1 MKHKILTACLVLLLA
16 ASASALR
23 LEKNKFDQR
32 FAATIDFTTWID
44 ANKILMFV
52 TNRGSFAYDNGVYLG
67 KADGLY
73 FPFTGLDDIA
83 SGKNTLS
90 VIYAGSIWAGATV
103 AATYDGAIAG
113 VGDTIIT
120 SGQHDVDW
128 GPGPLIDGEAP
139 DDAVSNTS
147 YRVYKLYVD
156 SLADNPNDDYLEW
169 PVVDGAPVDENG
181 DPLMIGDQMCWSVYN
196 DLDVVFHVG
205 ARGTVGIGLG
215 LEIRQT
221 AWAYARE
228 GALANIV
235 FMKFQ
240 IYNEGPYDLE
250 NMYVSLWSDPDLGD
264 AGDDFV
270 GCDSARSLGY
280 CYNDGD
286 DANYGSRPPA
296 VGYDFFQGPLQFTD
310 SDADTAK
317 MWGQDWVGYTNMPMS
332 SFNVYINPYGP
343 DTPTDSYRFMN
354 GLLKDGSDLIHPITL
369 EKTNFFGTGDP
380 VTGEGFLDNN
390 SSDRRFMQSVG
401 PITLNQGDSTEIV
414 AAILCGQGT
423 NRLKSITELRAIDDF
438 AQKVYDN
445 NFVLPDPPARPN
457 VTVRNLDNE
466 VVLTWDQTSEI
477 DHGDHPF
484 EGYAL
489 FQGPSSNGPWAD
501 TLMWS
506 DLRNGMAGIIDYRFS
521 NAAGQDLPY
530 VAKPGTDEGLQRYF
544 STTRNVTGGG
554 NLINYTEYY
563 FRVEAYSVDTLQP
576 NGEKTLTSATV
587 VTVMPQPQLTGTD
600 VISGT
605 GDEIEAPYTGPKPEA
620 PGAAEVYVVDP
631 AAVTGHD
638 YEITFSTDD
647 DLGNVWHVIDVSVT
661 PEDTVV
667 KNWVNQSDVSG
678 EEDYPIVD
686 GLLIKVSGPAPSVE
700 LFEVVANA
708 DGPIDPAESGA
719 FPWADFPCPTGVDPD
734 GYPTDGQQVAAGL
747 WGFHTADNGGTSGG
761 GTRGGYDAFISRA
774 TRDGGN
780 LPIIG
785 AYDYEMRFTGDN
797 ASPGVNGSYAIEAFN
812 DDNVFWVP
820 FELWNIGI
828 GTPDD
833 ASDDVR
839 LIPLIIDDA
848 NPDWSGDNIY
858 ALESWGS
865 DADGTCSG
873 DCEHSVS
880 GGDNDPFTDWVYWY
894 TPADMSPGEAG
905 YLECEA
911 DFLGAKTYEFV
922 MDEVFAR
929 TVLVNWNGGVEPPFN
944 QDVPEQGTIFR
955 ISTAKPNGAVDSY
968 TFTTFGYEPS
978 VATSG
983 SESLLD
989 AIKAVPNPYYLFSN
1003 YDASLY
1009 NRLMKFIN
1017 LPAECTIEIYN
1028 LGGDLVR
1035 TVKKEDLAATELTW
1049 DLLNTSGVPVGSGIY
1064 IYVVNAPDFGQK
1076 IGKIAIFTE
1085 VELLDQY

>member
-23 LEKNKFDQR
+23 LEKDKFDQR
-32 FAATIDFTTWID
+32 FVATIDFTTWID

-52 TNRGSFAYDNGVYLG
+52 TNKGSFAYDNGVFLG

-73 FPFTGLDDIA
+73 FPYTGLEDIA

-103 AATYDGAIAG
+103 DSTYDGAIAS
-113 VGDTIIT
+113 VGDTIVT
-120 SGQHDVDW
+120 SGQHDTDW
-128 GPGPLIDGEAP
+128 GPGPLIDGASPP
-139 DDAVSNTS
+139 DAISNTS
-147 YRVYKLYVD
+147 YRVYKLYAD
-156 SLADNPNDDYLEW
+156 SLADNPNQDYLDW
-169 PVVDGAPVDENG
+169 PVEDGAPVDENG
-181 DPLMIGDQMCWSVYN
+181 DPLLLGDQMCWSVYN
-196 DLDVVFHVG
+196 DLDVARHVG

-215 LEIRQT
+215 LEVRQT

-250 NMYVSLWSDPDLGD
+250 NMFVSLWSDPDLGD
-264 AGDDFV
+264 AGDDLV
-270 GCDSARSLGY
+270 GSDSARSLGY

-296 VGYDFFQGPLQFTD
+296 VGYDFFQGPLVYTGD
-310 SDADTAK
+310 DNDVAK
-317 MWGQDWVGYTNMPMS
+317 MWGQDWVGYQNMPMS

-354 GLLKDGSDLIHPITL
+354 GFLKDGSDLIHPITL

-401 PITLNQGDSTEIV
+401 PITFSQGDSTEIV

-423 NRLKSITELRAIDDF
+423 NRLRSITELRAIDDF
-438 AQKVYDN
+438 AQGVYNN
-445 NFVLPDPPARPN
+445 NFQLPDPPARSN
-457 VTVRNLDNE
+457 VTVRNLNNQ
-466 VVLTWDQTSEI
+466 VILTWDQTSEI
-477 DHGDHPF
+477 DHGDFPF
-484 EGYAL
+484 EGYAVM
-489 FQGPSSNGPWAD
+489 QGPSSNGPWTD

-506 DLRNGMAGIIDYRFS
+506 DLRNGMGGVIDYRFS
-521 NAAGQDLPY
+521 NEAGQDFPY

-544 STTRNVTGGG
+544 STTRDVTGGG
-554 NLINYTEYY
+554 DLINYTRYY
-563 FRVEAYSVDTLQP
+563 YRVEAYSVDTLQP

-587 VTVMPQPQLTGTD
+587 VTVMPQSQLTGTD

-620 PGAAEVYVVDP
+620 PGSAEVYVVDP

-638 YEITFSTDD
+638 YEIKFSTDAE
-647 DLGNVWHVIDVSVT
+647 LGNVWHVIDVSVT

-686 GLLIKVSGPAPSVE
+686 GLLIKVAGPAPSVE
-700 LFEVVANA
+700 LFEVVANGA
-708 DGPIDPAESGA
+708 GPIDPSEAGA
-719 FPWADFPCPTGVDPD
+719 FGFAGFPASTGVDPD
-734 GYPTDGQQVAAGL
+734 GYPTDGQQVGAGL
-747 WGFHTADNGGTSGG
+747 WGIHTADNGGTSGG

-780 LPIIG
+780 LPYIG

-797 ASPGVNGSYAIEAFN
+797 ATPGVNGSYAAEAFL

-828 GTPDD
+828 GTLDD
-833 ASDDVR
+833 PSDDVR
-839 LIPLIIDDA
+839 LVPLIIDD
-848 NPDWSGDNIY
+848 GDDNTY
-858 ALESWGS
+858 NLESWGTEATGGGDLEHS
-865 DADGTCSG
+865 CSG
-873 DCEHSVS
+873 A
-880 GGDNDPFTDWVYWY
+880 DNDPFTDWVYWY
-894 TPADMSPGEAG
+894 TPTDMSPGEAG
-905 YLECEA
+905 YLANEA
-911 DFLGAKTYEFV
+911 DMLDGYDYDYLA
-922 MDEVFAR
+922 DEVFAR
-929 TVLVNWNGGVEPPFN
+929 TVLVNWNGGDAPPFN
-944 QDVPEQGTIFR
+944 QDLPEVGTIFR

-968 TFTTFGYEPS
+968 SFTTAGYEPS
-978 VATSG
+978 VATTG
-983 SESLLD
+983 AESLLD
-989 AIKAVPNPYYLFSN
+989 KIRAVPNPYSLYSE
-1003 YDASLY
+1003 YDDGLY
-1009 NRLMKFIN
+1009 NRNMKFIN
-1017 LPAECTIEIYN
+1017 LPSQCTIDIYN

-1035 TVKKEDLAATELTW
+1035 TVEKEDLAATELTW
-1049 DLLNTSGVPVGSGIY
+1049 DMLNSSGVPVGSGIY
-1064 IYVVNAPDFGQK
+1064 IYVVNAPNFGQK
-1076 IGKIAIFTE
+1076 ISKIAIFTE